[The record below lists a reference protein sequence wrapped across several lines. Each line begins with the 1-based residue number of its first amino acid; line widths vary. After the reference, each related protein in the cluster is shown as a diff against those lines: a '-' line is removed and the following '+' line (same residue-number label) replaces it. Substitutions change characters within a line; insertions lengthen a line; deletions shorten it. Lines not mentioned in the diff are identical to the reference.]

1 MSITMRFAP
10 PAFLFG
16 FTPFAGLFGRTPAA
30 RRIEPTLPPRRVA
43 PVAPDHGVDRARLLA
58 AARTVPQL
66 AMLEWDGDRPTAP
79 AEQAAIDDP
88 HGFEPA
94 RRRIRDRY
102 IEARF
107 PGIARCS
114 ADLANAPAVV
124 KAARLMF
131 EDGQHDLAIELLE
144 LAAEEAP
151 QQSAPWL
158 ARLEILFLAR
168 ERDAFVAAARAFRAV
183 HRFSDAWDEVARLG
197 RAIAPGEALFGAVAG
212 PRDHEHYGPWPHLP
226 NWIDAP
232 WDLTA
237 EVTAADFHRALR

>member
-1 MSITMRFAP
+1 MSFTLRFAP
-10 PAFLFG
+10 PTFLFG
-16 FTPFAGLFGRTPAA
+16 FAPLAGLLGRAPAPR
-30 RRIEPTLPPRRVA
+30 RRIEPTLPARVGT
-43 PVAPDHGVDRARLLA
+43 APDDGVDRARLLA
-58 AARTVPQL
+58 AARKAPQL
-66 AMLEWDGDRPTAP
+66 DLLEWDGDRVP
-79 AEQAAIDDP
+79 AMAEPGEACDDP
-88 HGFEPA
+88 HTFKPA

-107 PGIARCS
+107 PGVARCS
-114 ADLANAPAVV
+114 ADLANAPGVV

-131 EDGQHDLAIELLE
+131 EDGQHDLALELLE

-151 QQSAPWL
+151 QQSALWL
-158 ARLEILFLAR
+158 ARVEILFLAR
-168 ERDAFVAAARAFRAV
+168 DRDGFVAAARAFRAV

-237 EVTAADFHRALR
+237 EVTAAEFHHALR